1 MGLSSATE
9 LIVNFLT
16 SRQLLPG
23 SWANAVTNALCSI
36 QTATASTTQTQA
48 GGTKITS
55 ASAAITTANANDAV
69 TLPKGYPG
77 AEIFIAN
84 LSANA
89 LGVFPAVGDTIFP
102 SAQNAVLAQTLSKN
116 AIYKVLKIDS
126 SGNATWYKVES
137 A

>member
-36 QTATASTTQTQA
+36 QTATASATQTQA

-55 ASAAITTANANDAV
+55 ASAAITQLTPT
-69 TLPKGYPG
+69 TLLHFLRVILEQKSLLQ
-77 AEIFIAN
+77 I
-84 LSANA
+84 SA
-89 LGVFPAVGDTIFP
+89 L
-102 SAQNAVLAQTLSKN
+102 TL
-116 AIYKVLKIDS
+116 
-126 SGNATWYKVES
+126 
-137 A
+137 